1 MRIALLSLLLL
12 AVGCEPSGAHESA
25 NELLSSCESFL
36 SGLRQQGNE
45 FAIRNDNPNAHE
57 CWGYIRAFQ
66 DMSAMVDDEGLTVTR
81 ACPPAESTGIQMV
94 RVFVSYA
101 QKHTPDLHQ
110 PAGWMALY
118 AFRAAFPCPKR

>member
-12 AVGCEPSGAHESA
+12 AVGCEPSNAAGSA
-25 NELLSSCESFL
+25 NELLGRCESFL
-36 SGLRQQGNE
+36 SGLRQRGDE
-45 FAIRNDNPNAHE
+45 FTIRNDDPNAHE

-66 DMSAMVDDEGLTVTR
+66 DMSSMVDDAGSTITR
-81 ACPPAESTGIQMV
+81 ACPPAESTGIQLV

-101 QKHTPDLHQ
+101 QKHTADLHQ